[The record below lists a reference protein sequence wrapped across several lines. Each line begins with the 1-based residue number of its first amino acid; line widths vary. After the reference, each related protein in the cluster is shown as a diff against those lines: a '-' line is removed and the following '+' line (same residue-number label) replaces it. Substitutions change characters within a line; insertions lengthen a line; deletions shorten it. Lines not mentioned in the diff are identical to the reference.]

1 MSRILITNPL
11 LVATMDD
18 SHQEFIGGHVLIEDG
33 VIQSIGPETADFT
46 ADEIIDATGMVV
58 IPGFINTHHHFYQT
72 LTRNI
77 PLMQNL
83 GLFDWLTN
91 HYELWLELTL
101 EAIYCSAKSAILELM
116 RSGTTTS
123 SDHHYVFP
131 RDVSGE
137 LIDAQIQA
145 AREMGIRFHPTRGS
159 MSRGRSN
166 GGLPPDEVVQSEQV
180 IQRDT
185 ERLLARY
192 HDQSEGS
199 MLRLGLAPC
208 SPFSVTPALMKS
220 TVEFAKANSMLI
232 HTHLAETLDEEKYCL
247 DNYGRRPLEYI
258 DSLGWI
264 TEFSWFAHAV
274 HLNDA
279 EVGRLG
285 DVGSGISHCPSSNLR
300 LGSGI
305 ARIRELL
312 DAGVKVSLGVD
323 GSASNDG
330 SNMLAEIRQA
340 MLLSRLRDEQYWLTA
355 RDVLKMATRGG
366 ADALGRSDIG
376 QLAVGKRADIALF
389 STSGIEYAGS
399 GSDPL
404 AALVFTVH
412 STPVDYL
419 IVDGKIQ
426 IRNGGSMLDE
436 AELLE
441 QHNRLAAA
449 MIRQATRR
457 SGIDFLKHKNG
468 V

>member
-1 MSRILITNPL
+1 MSRILINKPL

-18 SHQEFIGGHVLIEDG
+18 GQLEYSGGHLLIEDG
-33 VIQSIGPETADFT
+33 VITSLGSRVNDAP

-58 IPGFINTHHHFYQT
+58 VPGFINTHHHFYQT

-91 HYELWLELTL
+91 HYELWRELTV
-101 EAIYCSAKSAILELM
+101 EAIYYSAKSAILELM

-131 RDVSGE
+131 QGISGE
-137 LIDAQIQA
+137 LVDAQIRA
-145 AREMGIRFHPTRGS
+145 ARELGIRFHPTRGS
-159 MSRGRSN
+159 MSLGRLN
-166 GGLPPDEVVQSEQV
+166 GGLPPDEVVQSEQI

-199 MLRLGLAPC
+199 MLRLALAPC
-208 SPFSVTPALMKS
+208 SPFSVTPELMKS
-220 TVEFAKANSMLI
+220 TVEFAKANNLLI
-232 HTHLAETLDEEKYCL
+232 HTHLAETLDEEKFCL
-247 DNYGRRPLEYI
+247 NNYGKRPLEYI
-258 DSLGWI
+258 DSLSWI

-279 EVGRLG
+279 EVRRLG

-305 ARIRELL
+305 ARIREML

-355 RDVLKMATRGG
+355 RDVLRMATRGG
-366 ADALGRSDIG
+366 AAVLGRNDIG
-376 QLAVGKRADIALF
+376 QLAVGKRADLALF
-389 STSGIEYAGS
+389 SASGIEYAGS

-404 AALVFTVH
+404 AALVFTVR

-419 IVDGKIQ
+419 IIDGKIQ
-426 IRNGGSMLDE
+426 ICNGSSTLDE
-436 AELLE
+436 VKLLE
-441 QHNRLAAA
+441 QHNSLAAA